1 MFKNPRKTDS
11 HAMSQQS
18 NMASELNNSRKVWSV
33 LIVSML
39 AFTVCSDSRLE
50 PYLLIGAGSGELFIV
65 RNMRAFIRP
74 CGGSHGL
81 HGATAV
87 IEYAVLSL
95 KVERIMVCGHGQCGG
110 IRAAYEGVPDKAAL
124 LKG

>member
-1 MFKNPRKTDS
+1 
-11 HAMSQQS
+11 MSQQI

-50 PYLLIGAGSGELFIV
+50 PYLMIGAGSGELFIV
-65 RNMRAFIRP
+65 RNMGAFIRP
-74 CGGSHGL
+74 YGGSHGL
-81 HGATAV
+81 HGTTAA